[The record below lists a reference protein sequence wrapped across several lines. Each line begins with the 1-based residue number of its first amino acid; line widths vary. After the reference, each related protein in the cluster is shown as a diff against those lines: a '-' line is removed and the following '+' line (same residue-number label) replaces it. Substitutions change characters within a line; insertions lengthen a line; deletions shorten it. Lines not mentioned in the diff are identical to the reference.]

1 MAGEG
6 GFTVVGRGESFQPV
20 SPRGSWC
27 RDGEGSQSVSG
38 RERAR
43 RQLHTARGG
52 LKVENGRSGIVLPLK
67 KKMEPFGLK
76 GTGRFV
82 WFTSQTIG
90 STNLIPVQ
98 PLFGS
103 IDQTGRQLDRP
114 VRFLKP
120 WFSLSFR
127 FYGFVIFHNFAQSL
141 CS

>member
-67 KKMEPFGLK
+67 KKN
-76 GTGRFV
+76 GTIRFE
-82 WFTSQTIG
+82 G
-90 STNLIPVQ
+90 N
-98 PLFGS
+98 
-103 IDQTGRQLDRP
+103 RP
-114 VRFLKP
+114 VRLVHQ
-120 WFSLSFR
+120 SDHR
-127 FYGFVIFHNFAQSL
+127 FNQFDPGSTTFWVN
-141 CS
+141 